1 MAKGKTL
8 TYLLIAGVVAVWGLI
23 FYRVY
28 IGMSEE
34 DLDIPVAAA
43 TKVPYFKML
52 DHHED
57 QVNLDFSYRDPF
69 SGSNTYEVAK
79 PVVSRSENVAI
90 PRPATISPM
99 ASKPQ
104 VNWSNVQYT
113 GYVNNAASKQKMVIL
128 SVNGNTAVLA
138 EGQTAHGVKLLKYLG
153 DSVSVQYQGEK
164 KNIKIK

>member
-34 DLDIPVAAA
+34 DLDTPVATTA
-43 TKVPYFKML
+43 KVPYFKMV
-52 DHHED
+52 DHHQD
-57 QVNLDFSYRDPF
+57 QVNLDLNYRDPF
-69 SGSNTYEVAK
+69 GQATAYDVVK
-79 PVVSRSENVAI
+79 PVVKSENTA
-90 PRPATISPM
+90 PARPQMAMPM
-99 ASKPQ
+99 TQKPQ

-138 EGQTAHGVKLLKYLG
+138 EGQSAHGVKLLKYLG

>member
-34 DLDIPVAAA
+34 ELDTPVAVS
-43 TKVPYFKML
+43 TKVPYFKMV
-52 DHHED
+52 DHHQD
-57 QVNLDFSYRDPF
+57 QVSLDLNYRDPF
-69 SGSNTYEVAK
+69 AQATAYDVAK
-79 PVVSRSENVAI
+79 PATVKPENTA
-90 PRPATISPM
+90 PARPQMAMPM
-99 ASKPQ
+99 AQKPQ

-138 EGQTAHGVKLLKYLG
+138 EGQSAHGVKLLKYLG

>member
-8 TYLLIAGVVAVWGLI
+8 TYLLMAGVVAVWGLI

-34 DLDIPVAAA
+34 DLETPMTASA
-43 TKVPYFKML
+43 KVPYFKMV
-52 DHHED
+52 DHHQD
-57 QVNLDFSYRDPF
+57 QVNLDLNYRDPF
-69 SGSNTYEVAK
+69 SPANTYVETK
-79 PVVSRSENVAI
+79 PVASKLENVAA
-90 PRPATISPM
+90 PRPAMPGPM
-99 ASKPQ
+99 MSKPQ

-113 GYVNNAASKQKMVIL
+113 GYVNNATSKQKMVIL
-128 SVNGNTAVLA
+128 SVNGNTAVLT
-138 EGQTAHGVKLLKYLG
+138 EGQSAHGVKLLKYLG